1 MARYKD
7 KFDGLDFSSETKNC
21 VRRKKLYAVSAIY
34 PKINRFLFFFLYYF
48 SKLRL
53 FNKPGRQNGNMF
65 TNERIDILN
74 YNNLLTVSNNN

>member
-34 PKINRFLFFFLYYF
+34 PKINRFLFFF
-48 SKLRL
+48 
-53 FNKPGRQNGNMF
+53 FNITSANSGSL
-65 TNERIDILN
+65 TNPADRTGICLPTSVLIF
-74 YNNLLTVSNNN
+74 